1 MAAAPAILTP
11 PAEESPMERRQNT
24 TTAEWLADLKRTF
37 HAVVMALD
45 GGLLPAQVL
54 PEHKAERLGRL
65 LDRGEWRA
73 VVEAA
78 DRHVTRM
85 THRQSTPPMSHA
97 ARP

>member
-1 MAAAPAILTP
+1 MAPAPAMLTP
-11 PAEESPMERRQNT
+11 PAEESPNERRQNA

-37 HAVVMALD
+37 QAVVMALD

-54 PEHKAERLGRL
+54 PEQTAERLGRL
-65 LDRGEWRA
+65 LDRGEWTA
-73 VVEAA
+73 VVKAA

-85 THRQSTPPMSHA
+85 NHRQSAPPVYHA